1 MWVGLCVNTHL
12 CVTLSVGIIQEVE
25 RISGF
30 LPWSTLSPAVS
41 KETQVIGTC
50 ILWYLPLHIPVCLL
64 VMFASHSNS
73 SWV

>member
-1 MWVGLCVNTHL
+1 MGWTLCKHTL

-30 LPWSTLSPAVS
+30 LPWSALSPAVS